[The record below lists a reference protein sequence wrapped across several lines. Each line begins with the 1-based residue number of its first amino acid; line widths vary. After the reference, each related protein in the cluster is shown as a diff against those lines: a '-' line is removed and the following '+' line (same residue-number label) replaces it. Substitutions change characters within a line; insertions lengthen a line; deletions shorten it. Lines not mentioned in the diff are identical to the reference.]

1 MTVKP
6 VNSRLTKAEWEILRE
21 RLKTE
26 KGVLK
31 ELEKQYQAALG
42 EIETRIAILLGR
54 GDADLPHVIRRI
66 EYQRMIR
73 AQVKAA
79 LDKLQANE
87 YETITAYLEDCYTD
101 GVVGTAYSL
110 HRQGMPLIIPINQ
123 AAAVKAVTIDSK
135 LKAPLY
141 ESLGVDVTKLKK
153 TIAEEITRGIAS
165 GTSYQEI
172 STAIH
177 FVTGAPLSRAMTI
190 TRTEAGRVTEQAAF
204 DAANQAKAAGADVV
218 KQWSAI
224 LDGKTR
230 DTHRQLDHQVR
241 ELDEPFAIG
250 GKKAMHPHGFGDPA
264 EDCNCRCTM
273 LTRAR
278 SAMDEDELKTMQE
291 RAVFF
296 GLDKTDS
303 FEDFKKK
310 YLKAVQTVDNTG
322 KSGIIKT
329 VAIHKSLGAAA
340 KNYPVKLADSK
351 QHVKLAEGQT
361 LTGKTFA
368 GKGTETKIKDRF
380 RLESTYHVP
389 AEKWEK
395 VSAPGYIVVG
405 GKKRK
410 AELHW
415 YEADGEVYEMKV
427 KRFLDDEG

>member
-21 RLKTE
+21 RLKSE

-110 HRQGMPLIIPINQ
+110 HGQGMPLIIPINQ

-204 DAANQAKAAGADVV
+204 DAVNQAKAAGADVV

-241 ELDEPFAIG
+241 ELNEPFAIG

-278 SAMDEDELKTMQE
+278 SAMDEDELKSMQE
-291 RAVFF
+291 RAEFF
-296 GLDKTDS
+296 GLDKAKD
-303 FEDFKKK
+303 FADFKKK

-329 VAIHKSLGAAA
+329 DKQFGKKIGKHAMDYGLDPTKPADREQMRMKIDSICTTADTIAHGDWRGQPK
-340 KNYPVKLADSK
+340 PVKFYIKGDDVVVTTEDDVFITILKGGISNAR
-351 QHVKLAEGQT
+351 VKNARRE
-361 LTGKTFA
+361 
-368 GKGTETKIKDRF
+368 
-380 RLESTYHVP
+380 
-389 AEKWEK
+389 
-395 VSAPGYIVVG
+395 
-405 GKKRK
+405 
-410 AELHW
+410 
-415 YEADGEVYEMKV
+415 
-427 KRFLDDEG
+427 